1 MIFAT
6 VGGQMPFE
14 RLIRLVD
21 EWAGREGRDDVVAQ
35 VGLGL
40 TPRNLDCVRML
51 APPEFRATMREARVV
66 VAHAGM
72 GTILT
77 ALELGKPLLV
87 LPRLAR
93 LGETRNDHQV
103 ATARRL
109 AEAGLVAA
117 AFTDSEFLKKL
128 ESAEL
133 LPAPDPIRE
142 RAPDALVERI
152 RSFALGA
159 SEAARGARRTSTE
172 HR

>member
-35 VGLGL
+35 VGLGE
-40 TPRNLDCVRML
+40 TPRNLDCVRMF
-51 APPEFRATMREARVV
+51 APAEYRTTVREASVV

-87 LPRLAR
+87 LPRLAG

-109 AEAGLVAA
+109 AEAGLVSA
-117 AFTDSEFLKKL
+117 AFSESEFLKKL
-128 ESAEL
+128 ESVEL
-133 LPAPDPIRE
+133 LPAPAPISE
-142 RAPDALVERI
+142 RAPDTLVERI
-152 RSFALGA
+152 RSFAVA
-159 SEAARGARRTSTE
+159 SGPKASIGRRAGTERG
-172 HR
+172 